1 MRSARLKNTLLLLL
15 AALLLWHTLLFY
27 GLPLPALFLL
37 WLLLCAWLLRAGPP
51 TALLAACVIAIFSL
65 LLNVFI
71 DMTGL
76 ERGIYYRPHE
86 LMKSSRA
93 DFGETFR
100 PNTEFRMEAKF
111 GDIEAREKAGIRE
124 PHEIAYRTDSLG
136 FRNPANYQAQDFVL
150 VGDSFLAGANDSES
164 CLISAW
170 LRQDHR
176 LDTYNLGFP
185 GDMNDYVRR
194 VNAFRR
200 AKGNDFKLALFVFEG
215 NDFRP
220 FSNAP
225 AADDDLL
232 DGYYNYFKQSSLWRY
247 TRWLYLR
254 GSGKSKDRGQK
265 ALVRPIGNLP
275 MAFLSSEPPLATH
288 RTPYAET
295 SLRFADALQLLKP
308 NLVQIFFI
316 PTKYRVYARWID
328 GGGAD
333 SLSNAQW
340 DYLAEVARQANIPAF
355 DLTPALTQEAE
366 RLLPAGQY
374 VYWRDDTHWNCHGMR
389 AAAVPVAQQLRLR

>member
-1 MRSARLKNTLLLLL
+1 MRPTRLKSVLLLLL

-37 WLLLCAWLLRAGPP
+37 WLLLCAWLFHAGPP
-51 TALLAACVIAIFSL
+51 TALLAACMIAIFSL
-65 LLNVFI
+65 LLNIFI
-71 DMTGL
+71 NITGI
-76 ERGIYYRPHE
+76 ERSIYYRPHE

-100 PNTEFRMEAKF
+100 SNTEFRMEAQF

-136 FRNPANYQAQDFVL
+136 FRNPADYRQQDFVL

-164 CLISAW
+164 CLISEW
-170 LRQDHR
+170 LRKDHR

-194 VNAFRR
+194 INAFRQIN
-200 AKGNDFKLALFVFEG
+200 GNDFKLALFVFEG

-220 FSNAP
+220 FSNLAQT
-225 AADDDLL
+225 DDDPLSS
-232 DGYYNYFKQSSLWRY
+232 YHNYFKQSSLWRY

-254 GSGKSKDRGQK
+254 GSGKNKDRGRQ
-265 ALVRPIGNLP
+265 ALVHPIGELP
-275 MAFLSSEPPLATH
+275 MAFLSSEEPLANN
-288 RTPYAET
+288 RTPYTEA
-295 SLRFADALQLLKP
+295 SLRFTNALQLLKP
-308 NLVQIFFI
+308 NLVQIFFV
-316 PTKYRVYARWID
+316 PTKYRVYARWIAS
-328 GGGAD
+328 GGGH
-333 SLSNAQW
+333 SLPNTQW
-340 DYLAEVARQANIPAF
+340 EYLERAARQANVPVF
-355 DLTPALTQEAE
+355 DLTPALIQEAE

-389 AAAVPVAQQLRLR
+389 AAAGPVAQQLRSR